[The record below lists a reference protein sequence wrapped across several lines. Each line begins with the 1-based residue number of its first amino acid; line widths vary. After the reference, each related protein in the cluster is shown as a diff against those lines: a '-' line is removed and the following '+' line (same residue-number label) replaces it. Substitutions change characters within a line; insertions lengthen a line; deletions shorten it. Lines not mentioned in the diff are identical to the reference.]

1 MRFVKIAGVIS
12 CLSFL
17 LACAQTPLKLSKN
30 LSTLNSSNQERD
42 NHSETIVYLNA
53 TNEEITLPNSKSQLV
68 KEQQNSTSINLDIDQ
83 TFCSLTSEIEA
94 QQAIASR
101 NLIKQYHL
109 DLQAQADSKLWA
121 RMQNLFNWSQGS
133 QQQADK
139 IFPTIAIVKSYR
151 TLPKSPDSPSNTNLD
166 EQKVIN
172 REVWQIWLQD
182 NLIAQL
188 PSQKQAQHIAKN
200 ILTISSQP
208 NFDAEQIKLTLLE
221 GQPAAKI
228 GDQVLFIVQDDL
240 SITTELNSELLA
252 IKWINNLRLAFNAPP
267 LNLVEAQT
275 QLYNLQDSQKTLQG
289 SASWYGP
296 YFHGRLTANGEVYN
310 QDGFT
315 AAHPSLPLGTF
326 LKVTNLDTQ
335 KSIIVRLNDRG
346 PYIPPRSLDLSLGSA
361 RCVEGVEAGVLA
373 YRAVIMQPQQ
383 N

>member
-17 LACAQTPLKLSKN
+17 LVCDQAPLKLSKN
-30 LSTLNSSNQERD
+30 LSTLHSSNQKG
-42 NHSETIVYLNA
+42 NNYHETIVYLNA
-53 TNEEITLPNSKSQLV
+53 TNEKISLPNSKSQLV
-68 KEQQNSTSINLDIDQ
+68 NQQQNFTSINRDTDQ
-83 TFCSLTSEIEA
+83 NFCSLTSEIEA
-94 QQAIASR
+94 QQAIASQAV
-101 NLIKQYHL
+101 IKQYHL
-109 DLQAQADSKLWA
+109 NLQAQADSKLWA

-133 QQQADK
+133 QRQADT
-139 IFPTIAIVKSYR
+139 INPTVAIVKSYN
-151 TLPKSPDSPSNTNLD
+151 TLPKSPDSAINTNLNK
-166 EQKVIN
+166 QKVIN
-172 REVWQIWLQD
+172 QEVWQIWIQD

-188 PSQKQAQHIAKN
+188 PSKKQAQHIAKN

-208 NFDAEQIKLTLLE
+208 NFNAELIKPTLRE

-240 SITTELNSELLA
+240 STTTELNSELLA
-252 IKWINNLRLAFNAPP
+252 IKWINNLRLAFNARP

-275 QLYNLQDSQKTLQG
+275 QLHSLKDSQKTLQG

-335 KSIIVRLNDRG
+335 KSIVVRLNDRG

-373 YRAVIMQPQQ
+373 YHAVIMEPQQ